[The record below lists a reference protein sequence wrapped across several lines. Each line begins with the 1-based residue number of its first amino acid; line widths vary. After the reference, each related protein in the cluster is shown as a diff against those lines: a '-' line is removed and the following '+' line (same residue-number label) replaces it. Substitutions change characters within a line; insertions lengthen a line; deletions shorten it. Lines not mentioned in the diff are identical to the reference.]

1 MVSSGKGLLR
11 TQPVADAAA
20 REEAGM
26 KLGGVCA
33 LSIVAFSLAVSG
45 CGGPAAR
52 PPAGAP
58 PAPAPHSAASP
69 SQPAPSARADLSEN
83 PTVADYL
90 ALAAANNPGLASAE
104 AKWKAAQER
113 VPQAKSLDDPRITYR
128 TGLGT
133 GMRQHEVAI
142 EQMFPWFGK
151 LDLRAAVAQQ
161 EAEAARQQYEAQ
173 RLKVAYQVKNAYFE
187 YYYLARSI
195 DTVKQNRDL
204 VKNLGD
210 IALTRY
216 KAGTGG
222 YQDVTRAQVE
232 LGKLEDQVRTLEDS
246 RGAAAARLSAVLGR
260 PLGATL
266 PWPQAIP
273 EGETEVA
280 SDEKVLEWLAA
291 ASPELRALDH
301 EIARERTSI
310 DLAKKDYYPD
320 VGFGVGY
327 MNQVQQM
334 INSDDH
340 MVVGMVSVTLP
351 IWREKYAAGVR
362 EAEFRQDAALK
373 MRADK
378 ANMLGADVKLALYQM
393 RDAQRKR
400 VLYQGTLIPKAKES
414 LQATEAAFRTG
425 QANFVDL
432 VDARRTLLE
441 FQLMAERMLA
451 DHAQRAAE
459 LEMLVGKEL
468 PRTGKGDAK

>member
-1 MVSSGKGLLR
+1 MNLRLL
-11 TQPVADAAA
+11 
-20 REEAGM
+20 
-26 KLGGVCA
+26 CA
-33 LSIVAFSLAVSG
+33 LVLTASFLLLAG

-52 PPAGAP
+52 PPHGDPPSAASAQ
-58 PAPAPHSAASP
+58 PAPA
-69 SQPAPSARADLSEN
+69 ARADLPEN
-83 PTVADYL
+83 PTLADYL
-90 ALAAANNPGLASAE
+90 ALAASNNPGLAAAD
-104 AKWKAAQER
+104 AKWKAAAER
-113 VPQAKSLDDPRITYR
+113 VPQAKSLDDPRLSYR
-128 TGLGT
+128 TALSQD
-133 GMRQHEVAI
+133 MRTHEVVV

-173 RLKVAYQVKNAYFE
+173 RLKVVYQVKNAYFE

-204 VKNLGD
+204 VKSLGD
-210 IALTRY
+210 ISLARY

-260 PLGATL
+260 PLGAPL
-266 PWPQAIP
+266 PWPQAIS
-273 EGETEVA
+273 EGEIETA

-310 DLAKKDYYPD
+310 DLAKKDYWPD
-320 VGFGVGY
+320 VGLGVGY

-351 IWREKYAAGVR
+351 LWREKYAAGVR
-362 EAEFRQDAALK
+362 EAEFRHDAALK
-373 MRADK
+373 MRADR
-378 ANMLGADVKLALYQM
+378 ANMLVADVKLALYQM

-400 VLYQGTLIPKAKES
+400 VLYRDTLIPKAKES
-414 LQATEAAFRTG
+414 LQATEAAFRAG

-468 PRTGKGDAK
+468 PEPGKGDSR